1 MVIKYWKAVHKR
13 ALKEAR
19 HALWIETGER
29 AVIAIAVIGVSIV
42 LLWIVG
48 GREMATTEIIIR
60 AAVTAAI
67 IFVFPFVYLWKLT
80 SLPATMNNDLVQQI
94 SAYEKDKVQI
104 NILKVDFD
112 PNGPN
117 EIYVDFLLSNP
128 GEPTTLRNWT
138 LSVFAP
144 SGEKLD
150 RVAPRL
156 VHTLTTFV
164 PPGLPVVENLA
175 FTPLEKGGAR
185 EGCRVTY
192 THDQPT
198 KAIFGKTGTRFWL
211 RTNDVKGRTIE
222 AEYDL

>member
-29 AVIAIAVIGVSIV
+29 AVIAIAMIGVSIV
-42 LLWIVG
+42 LIWVVG
-48 GREMATTEIIIR
+48 GREMATTAIIIR

-67 IFVFPFVYLWKLT
+67 IFVFPFVYLWKLA

-156 VHTLTTFV
+156 VHTLHNFCA
-164 PPGLPVVENLA
+164 PRSPGSRKLG
-175 FTPLEKGGAR
+175 FHSIGKRWR
-185 EGCRVTY
+185 ERGLRSWRRR
-192 THDQPT
+192 
-198 KAIFGKTGTRFWL
+198 TRP
-211 RTNDVKGRTIE
+211 RS
-222 AEYDL
+222 

>member
-1 MVIKYWKAVHKR
+1 MVIKYWKAVHTR

-29 AVIAIAVIGVSIV
+29 AVIAIAVIGVPIV
-42 LLWIVG
+42 LIWFVG

-67 IFVFPFVYLWKLT
+67 IFVFPFVYLWKLG
-80 SLPATMNNDLVQQI
+80 SLPATMNNDLIKQI

-117 EIYVDFLLSNP
+117 EIYVDFLLSNS

-138 LSVFAP
+138 LSGSAP

-150 RVAPRL
+150 RVTPRS
-156 VHTLTTFV
+156 VHTRTTFV
-164 PPGLPVVENLA
+164 PSGPPAVENLSLS
-175 FTPLEKGGAR
+175 PLEKGGAR
-185 EGCRVTY
+185 EGRMTF
-192 THDQPT
+192 THDKPT
-198 KAIFGKTGTRFWL
+198 KPIFGKTGTRFWL